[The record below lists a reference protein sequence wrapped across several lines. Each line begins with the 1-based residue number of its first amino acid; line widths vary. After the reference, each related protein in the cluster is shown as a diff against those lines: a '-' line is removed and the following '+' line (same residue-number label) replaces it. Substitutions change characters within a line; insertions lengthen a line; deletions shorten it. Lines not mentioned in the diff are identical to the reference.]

1 MSENQNQTQNQEPSK
16 LSGQFHSTKGSI
28 VEAIGDAT
36 GAPSWSQSGKEEH
49 ARGEG
54 EYMAAQAEGYAQGL
68 TDRVGGY
75 KDSVLGAVSG
85 DKDQQVKG
93 NARNEKGQ
101 PQQEFNKPQ

>member
-1 MSENQNQTQNQEPSK
+1 MSDNQNQTQNQEPSK
-16 LSGQFHSTKGSI
+16 LSGQFHSVKGSA

-36 GAPSWSQSGKEEH
+36 SASSWSQSGKEEH
-49 ARGEG
+49 SRGEG
-54 EYMAAQAEGYAQGL
+54 EYKAAQAKGYVEGT

-85 DKDQQVKG
+85 DKDQQLAG

-101 PQQEFNKPQ
+101 AQKELNKPQ